1 MSAGLA
7 RGAFAANEFV
17 TVVEKAASLP
27 RAAANSFNVSRAAGA
42 LATRPSTALFT
53 NAVVAIWVVFVPAVA
68 VGAVGIPAKVAA
80 PATYNFEFKETSPLT
95 KRRCVND
102 TSALGLMPA
111 PPTIAL
117 DGMDPAG

>member
-7 RGAFAANEFV
+7 RGAFDANEFV

-53 NAVVAIWVVFVPAVA
+53 NAVVAI
-68 VGAVGIPAKVAA
+68 
-80 PATYNFEFKETSPLT
+80 
-95 KRRCVND
+95 
-102 TSALGLMPA
+102 
-111 PPTIAL
+111 
-117 DGMDPAG
+117 